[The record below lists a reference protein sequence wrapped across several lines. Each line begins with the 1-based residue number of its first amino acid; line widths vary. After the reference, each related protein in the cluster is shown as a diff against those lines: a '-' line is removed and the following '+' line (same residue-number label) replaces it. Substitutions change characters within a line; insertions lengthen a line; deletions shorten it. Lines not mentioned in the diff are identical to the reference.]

1 MITPIAAVKAGFRN
15 YAAFSGRATRA
26 EYWWWMLFITVGG
39 PVSDLVL
46 FALTASFGRPAGLTE
61 FAFLFTP
68 LFALATLLPTF
79 AVTSRRLHDI
89 GKSGWWQ
96 LAWHTAWALTWMIAA
111 LVFLIA
117 FIAYNVYL
125 PPFLPAAAVTF
136 LPALAVTL
144 CVGIWAIIWLAK
156 PGQPGANDFGP
167 DPGGVNAAAATF
179 PQRNDRAADSNR

>member
-1 MITPIAAVKAGFRN
+1 MITPIAAVKAGFSN
-15 YAAFSGRATRA
+15 YAAFGGRATRA
-26 EYWWWMLFITVGG
+26 EYWWWMLFTVAVAGFPVLIVIGG
-39 PVSDLVL
+39 AIANATGLA
-46 FALTASFGRPAGLTE
+46 ALAYLSL
-61 FAFLFTP
+61 
-68 LFALATLLPTF
+68 LFALATLLPTL
-79 AVTSRRLHDI
+79 AITSRRLHDI

-144 CVGIWAIIWLAK
+144 CVGIWVIIWLAK

-167 DPGGVNAAAATF
+167 APEGRTT
-179 PQRNDRAADSNR
+179 PQRHFKSGTIDPPALIAD

>member
-15 YAAFSGRATRA
+15 YAAFGGRATRA

-39 PVSDLVL
+39 PVLDSVLLTLTVL
-46 FALTASFGRPAGLTE
+46 FEKAAGLAG
-61 FAFLFTP
+61 FAY
-68 LFALATLLPTF
+68 LFALATLLPTL
-79 AVTSRRLHDI
+79 AITSRRLHDI

-136 LPALAVTL
+136 LPALAVSL
-144 CVGIWAIIWLAK
+144 CVVIWAIIWLAK

-167 DPGGVNAAAATF
+167 PPRATNNAAATF
-179 PQRNDRAADSNR
+179 QERDDRPAGYNR